1 MNCLDTHSPVKEWE
15 ADAVELIQWLICFKE
30 WCLVWWMME
39 DKEVVQ
45 EYLEVVM
52 EQPLF
57 HLVHLVVDFDSNKGK
72 GQQDGQQ

>member
-1 MNCLDTHSPVKEWE
+1 
-15 ADAVELIQWLICFKE
+15 
-30 WCLVWWMME
+30 MME

-52 EQPLF
+52 EQLLF
-57 HLVHLVVDFDSNKGK
+57 HLVHLEVDFDSNKVK

>member
-52 EQPLF
+52 EQLLF
-57 HLVHLVVDFDSNKGK
+57 HLVHLEVDFDSNKVK
-72 GQQDGQQ
+72 GRQDGQQ